1 MMLSLAGLGGLMS
14 DESGESF
21 EQIGIIQL
29 IKNMLSPRT
38 LPHIIMIALISTILL
53 FLVESQEV
61 LVAMSF
67 ISLAVSYVLVA
78 MLSNSKIVQ
87 NLTKLPEQKG
97 ESQWLVRL
105 FFSFRIT
112 IVPILIAAIIVG
124 ILWSFTG
131 GYDNGWISPLLASL
145 FIVWSIAQA
154 ASFRAGMVEWLANGL
169 GDAKLHTYQEK
180 ISTAS
185 QIFVV
190 QIFALVILWLGQII
204 SQTEKMTLQDALI
217 GGIAFIVVSVLLQVV
232 TLWLTREERESWIT
246 DHNASV
252 TKEMKTGAEDE
263 NVANSMVDHL
273 LSAGSLTFGGTMSGD
288 RAGVGAKKGRSSK
301 KKGMRRIDM
310 TASRGRK

>member
-1 MMLSLAGLGGLMS
+1 MS

-67 ISLAVSYVLVA
+67 ISLAISYVLVA
-78 MLSNSKIVQ
+78 VLSNSKIVQ

-97 ESQWLVRL
+97 EAQWLVRL

-131 GYDNGWISPLLASL
+131 GYDN
-145 FIVWSIAQA
+145 
-154 ASFRAGMVEWLANGL
+154 
-169 GDAKLHTYQEK
+169 
-180 ISTAS
+180 
-185 QIFVV
+185 
-190 QIFALVILWLGQII
+190 
-204 SQTEKMTLQDALI
+204 
-217 GGIAFIVVSVLLQVV
+217 
-232 TLWLTREERESWIT
+232 
-246 DHNASV
+246 
-252 TKEMKTGAEDE
+252 
-263 NVANSMVDHL
+263 
-273 LSAGSLTFGGTMSGD
+273 
-288 RAGVGAKKGRSSK
+288 
-301 KKGMRRIDM
+301 
-310 TASRGRK
+310 

>member
-1 MMLSLAGLGGLMS
+1 MS

-78 MLSNSKIVQ
+78 ILSNSKIVQ

-112 IVPILIAAIIVG
+112 IVPILIATIIVG
-124 ILWSFTG
+124 LLWSFTG
-131 GYDNGWISPLLASL
+131 GYDNG
-145 FIVWSIAQA
+145 
-154 ASFRAGMVEWLANGL
+154 
-169 GDAKLHTYQEK
+169 
-180 ISTAS
+180 
-185 QIFVV
+185 
-190 QIFALVILWLGQII
+190 
-204 SQTEKMTLQDALI
+204 
-217 GGIAFIVVSVLLQVV
+217 
-232 TLWLTREERESWIT
+232 
-246 DHNASV
+246 
-252 TKEMKTGAEDE
+252 
-263 NVANSMVDHL
+263 HL
-273 LSAGSLTFGGTMSGD
+273 S
-288 RAGVGAKKGRSSK
+288 
-301 KKGMRRIDM
+301 
-310 TASRGRK
+310 